1 MSATV
6 EEVMCEPG
14 AQPADCKDC
23 GPRARR
29 LRVCRELPVV
39 TVGLLAA
46 RNSEETWKSAEMPEV
61 RDEEIDI
68 SYQKNQV
75 SGVLSL
81 LTLL

>member
-1 MSATV
+1 MLSPLIAKTAGHAHTSQG
-6 EEVMCEPG
+6 MQRTSG
-14 AQPADCKDC
+14 
-23 GPRARR
+23 GNRR
-29 LRVCRELPVV
+29 
-39 TVGLLAA
+39 TAA